1 MILDDTSAAIYT
13 TLNGGTALT
22 ALLAGTT
29 SIYDQQAPDTV
40 SLPFVVFSHQGGGPD
55 NIAPVNLESNLW
67 YVRAYSATSAKSA
80 SLIMAQIDAL
90 LHRKALSITGQTTF
104 WCNRE
109 ENIKTVENLPNNGK
123 IWSAGAIYRIRT
135 AAT

>member
-1 MILDDTSAAIYT
+1 MILDATSAAIYT
-13 TLNGGTALT
+13 ALSGGTALT

-29 SIYDQQAPDTV
+29 SIYDMQAPDV
-40 SLPFVVFSHQGGGPD
+40 AALPYCIFSHQGGGPD
-55 NIAPVNLESNLW
+55 NIAPVNLENNMW

-80 SLIMAQIDAL
+80 TEIFTQIDAL
-90 LHRKALSITGQTTF
+90 LNRKQLSITGFSTF

-109 ENIKTVENLPNNGK
+109 ENIRLVENLPNGGR
-123 IWSAGAIYRIRT
+123 IYSAGAIYRIRA